1 MPGWMRNA
9 EPRCVIYILRT
20 GKEGFLF
27 YFFNLVAPFGD
38 SCWHLKKKA
47 WAPWQADALRKKK
60 SEDLNLRRSPD
71 VPELR
76 TPKGSLYQ

>member
-38 SCWHLKKKA
+38 SCWHLKKSLG
-47 WAPWQADALRKKK
+47 ALAGRC
-60 SEDLNLRRSPD
+60 SEEEEVRGLKP
-71 VPELR
+71 
-76 TPKGSLYQ
+76 